1 MAPLSVLVIG
11 GTQFIGKHF
20 VVKALERGHE
30 VTLFNRGS
38 KPAPA
43 GVAEQIVGDRNTDLA
58 KLEGRTWDVVV
69 DTSAYVPRQVRE
81 AAELLVAGVGR
92 YLFISTISVYADQDT
107 AGLNEDSGLL
117 RLEDPATEVVD
128 GTTYGGLKVLCEEAL
143 AGVYPASSR
152 LVVRPGIVV
161 GPDDPTDRFT
171 YWPVRVARG
180 GEVLAPSG
188 PELALQWIDA
198 RDLADFMVGAI
209 ERGVAGTYNAVCEA
223 GRFTMGELLNVA
235 KRVSGADAS
244 FTWVSDE
251 FLFGQGVRPF
261 ADLPFWL
268 PGAEGNLFKVD
279 GSRAHGQGLR
289 DRPLEETVRDTLQW
303 QAERGDPALKVGMS
317 ADREAE
323 LLREWRRR

>member
-20 VVKALERGHE
+20 VARALERGHE

-38 KPAPA
+38 KPTPA
-43 GVAEQIVGDRNTDLA
+43 GVAEQIVGDRDTDLA
-58 KLEGRTWDVVV
+58 KLAGRTWDVVV

-81 AAELLVAGVGR
+81 AAKLLVDGVGS

-107 AGLNEDSGLL
+107 AGLNEDSRLL
-117 RLEDPATEVVD
+117 RLDDPTTEVVD
-128 GTTYGGLKVLCEEAL
+128 GDTYGGLKVLCEEAL
-143 AGVYPASSR
+143 EAIYPADDR

-188 PELALQWIDA
+188 PDLALQWIDA
-198 RDLADFMVGAI
+198 RDLADFMVGAL
-209 ERGVAGTYNAVCEA
+209 ERGVTGTYNAVCEA
-223 GRFTMGELLNVA
+223 GRFTMGELLTSA
-235 KRVSGADAS
+235 RRVSGADAS
-244 FTWVSDE
+244 VTWVSEE
-251 FLFGQGVRPF
+251 FLLGQGVRPF

-268 PGAEGNLFKVD
+268 PGAAGNLFKVD

-289 DRPLEETVRDTLQW
+289 ARPLEETVRDTLEW

-323 LLREWRRR
+323 LLGEWQRR

>member
-43 GVAEQIVGDRNTDLA
+43 GVAEQIVGDRNTDLS

-143 AGVYPASSR
+143 AAIYPADDR
-152 LVVRPGIVV
+152 LVLRPGIVV

-198 RDLADFMVGAI
+198 RDLADFMVGAL

-235 KRVSGADAS
+235 KRVSGANAS
-244 FTWVSDE
+244 LTWVSEE
-251 FLFGQGVRPF
+251 FLLEQGVRPF

-268 PGAEGNLFKVD
+268 PGAEGNLFRID
-279 GSRAHGQGLR
+279 GSRAQGQGLHA
-289 DRPLEETVRDTLQW
+289 RPLEETVRDTLKW
-303 QAERGDPALKVGMS
+303 QAQRGDPALKVGMS

-323 LLREWRRR
+323 LLREWQRR